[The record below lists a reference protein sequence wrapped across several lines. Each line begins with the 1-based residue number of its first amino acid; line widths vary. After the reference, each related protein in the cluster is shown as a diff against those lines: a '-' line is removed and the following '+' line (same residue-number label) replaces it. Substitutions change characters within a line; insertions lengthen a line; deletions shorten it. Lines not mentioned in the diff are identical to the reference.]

1 MGTQDMHSKGPM
13 VAMMH
18 LHPLLYWECPPI
30 SPKPTRGPMMPFCH
44 GAQASQCPPAGL
56 MGAEGCPTEGSQS
69 GEAAVGV
76 HVGLQLL
83 LGSKGIRQSQ
93 VNITISA
100 ASFPGGVPED
110 LPGGGIALLFTE
122 VSAEAQ
128 GPLGDHVTKD
138 LMCRRNPPIVGLEA
152 REPEEGGA
160 RPHLGFITTPEGL
173 GAISRSSSHSGKRL
187 RTMCMLTKDHLSRK
201 AQLIIFP
208 ESPRILQKLGSS
220 AAVLSYHIWKT
231 CSTPFL
237 ELVEKSSDPLKATES
252 PWEALQPYYLE
263 SAEDM
268 EVRWYRE
275 EPSPAVH
282 LSKKGTDMPEEQMWQ
297 YKGRTT
303 FRTAGLAKDQAVLT
317 IHNVTVFDNGTFHCE
332 FKDSTGSA
340 DATLWLRVAGL
351 GSEPRIQ
358 VRAGRDEGIRAE
370 CTSEG
375 WYPEPRVEWR
385 DFRGQTLPSTTN
397 LTVSPTGLFA
407 VVSNVTV
414 WDRGMGTLSCSISN
428 SLLQERIETKSHLP
442 DLTYRSG
449 AQKFPINGM
458 EGSGACDPHCGGA
471 CSSCLVA
478 GATCLFW
485 KRQRDRNRVQLEE
498 ERLNREE
505 EQLSQGWPEDVIY
518 GEDHAG
524 GWKGLL
530 PALSPSLDPDTAS
543 PKLALS
549 EDRKTV
555 RRLFF
560 EQELPNAPSRFDR
573 DPCVL
578 GLEQFSAGR
587 YYWEV
592 QVGHRKTWNLG
603 VCLESLDWM
612 GRILKAPQHGLWALE
627 LYKKGFWALAFP
639 RVHLHPSGPL
649 HRVGVFLDCD
659 AGRISFYS
667 MGNGSFVYAFSGLSF
682 SAPLRP
688 FFCLWTHDP
697 SPLTICSER
706 QPPEA
711 LRPPQGEGQDRW
723 EPSSSKTHDLS
734 APACHRFGGDVY
746 ILSPS

>member
-1 MGTQDMHSKGPM
+1 QERQKLTQSCPVSSVWGSGLSVSRKTDFSVSGPGQPVLAM
-13 VAMMH
+13 VGESAK
-18 LHPLLYWECPPI
+18 L
-30 SPKPTRGPMMPFCH
+30 
-44 GAQASQCPPAGL
+44 QC
-56 MGAEGCPTEGSQS
+56 
-69 GEAAVGV
+69 
-76 HVGLQLL
+76 
-83 LGSKGIRQSQ
+83 
-93 VNITISA
+93 
-100 ASFPGGVPED
+100 
-110 LPGGGIALLFTE
+110 
-122 VSAEAQ
+122 
-128 GPLGDHVTKD
+128 
-138 LMCRRNPPIVGLEA
+138 
-152 REPEEGGA
+152 
-160 RPHLGFITTPEGL
+160 
-173 GAISRSSSHSGKRL
+173 
-187 RTMCMLTKDHLSRK
+187 HLS
-201 AQLIIFP
+201 LNI
-208 ESPRILQKLGSS
+208 
-220 AAVLSYHIWKT
+220 
-231 CSTPFL
+231 
-237 ELVEKSSDPLKATES
+237 
-252 PWEALQPYYLE
+252 

-275 EPSPAVH
+275 ELSPAVH

-303 FRTAGLAKDQAVLT
+303 FRTAGPAKDQAVLT
-317 IHNVTVFDNGTFHCE
+317 IYNVTVFDNGTFHCE

-351 GSEPRIQ
+351 GSEPRLQ

-397 LTVSPTGLFA
+397 LTVSPTGLFE

-414 WDRGMGTLSCSISN
+414 WDRGMGNLSCSISN
-428 SLLQERIETKSHLP
+428 PLLQERMETKSHLP
-442 DLTYRSG
+442 GECSAPFDLKISEHPRQSVVNIQYS
-449 AQKFPINGM
+449 PY
-458 EGSGACDPHCGGA
+458 
-471 CSSCLVA
+471 CLVA

-505 EQLSQGWPEDVIY
+505 EQL
-518 GEDHAG
+518 
-524 GWKGLL
+524 
-530 PALSPSLDPDTAS
+530 PSLDPDTAS

-603 VCLESLDWM
+603 VCLESLDWT

-706 QPPEA
+706 QAPEA
-711 LRPPQGEGQDRW
+711 SGPPQGEGQDRVGTLLQQD
-723 EPSSSKTHDLS
+723 P
-734 APACHRFGGDVY
+734 
-746 ILSPS
+746 